1 MFKFCCVNLSGRSQ
15 DVVERRK
22 PTLLQRAAF
31 SRVDDFDADG
41 ACGLVPACKA
51 RNEFALI
58 DLGIAGRAL
67 VLVVAVLP
75 VLPASRR
82 ARSPGHPSSPPAGA
96 AARTSRNP

>member
-1 MFKFCCVNLSGRSQ
+1 MFKFCCAIFLSGRSQ

-22 PTLLQRAAF
+22 PKLLPRAAF

-41 ACGLVPACKA
+41 ACGLVPACKP
-51 RNEFALI
+51 RSEFALI

-75 VLPASRR
+75 VRDERMS
-82 ARSPGHPSSPPAGA
+82 
-96 AARTSRNP
+96 